1 VTGGGTGL
9 GSTDKRNLIRF
20 VIRAVFI
27 VNYNGVN
34 LLSNTTIWLT
44 YINIYI
50 YILLHREQLHVSAL
64 DNGHYSHRHYIL

>member
-1 VTGGGTGL
+1 MTGGGTGL

-50 YILLHREQLHVSAL
+50 YI
-64 DNGHYSHRHYIL
+64 IIT